1 MMDLAY
7 WSFMMEQEKKRTPR
21 GNRVYDAENDFMMLC
36 LTASPDQDITDLF
49 HQALRRNGV
58 NELALNSTDRDRFQ
72 AIADKYRKG

>member
-7 WSFMMEQEKKRTPR
+7 WSFMMEQEKKNTSR
-21 GNRVYDAENDFMMLC
+21 GNRVYNAENDFMMLC
-36 LTASPDQDITDLF
+36 LTASSDQDITDLF

-58 NELALNSTDRDRFQ
+58 NELELNSTDRDRFQ

>member
-1 MMDLAY
+1 
-7 WSFMMEQEKKRTPR
+7 MMEQEKKNAPR
-21 GNRVYDAENDFMMLC
+21 GNRVYDTENDFMMLC

-58 NELALNSTDRDRFQ
+58 NELELSSTDRDRFQ